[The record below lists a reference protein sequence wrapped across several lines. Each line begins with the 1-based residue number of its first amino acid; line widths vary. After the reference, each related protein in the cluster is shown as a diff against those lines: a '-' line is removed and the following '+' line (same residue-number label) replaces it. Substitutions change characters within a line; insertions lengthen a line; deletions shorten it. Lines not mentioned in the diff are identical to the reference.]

1 MNALISPAS
10 ASLTR
15 SDPRSLVTGY
25 TIKRYEWDN
34 DLQKSVEIGEDLSI
48 DPSVVKWYTF
58 IVGLL
63 MQIFT
68 TQQLEYS
75 SNPKLETQTLL
86 LLLSLSSLI
95 LIMPLHLILE
105 IPQTSSPLNWII
117 YLFLNL
123 WFFLLAG
130 FNTST
135 IIPLLIGLLGIFT
148 IVFKSYSELS
158 GLISEVRPQRT

>member
-1 MNALISPAS
+1 
-10 ASLTR
+10 
-15 SDPRSLVTGY
+15 
-25 TIKRYEWDN
+25 
-34 DLQKSVEIGEDLSI
+34 
-48 DPSVVKWYTF
+48 
-58 IVGLL
+58 

-86 LLLSLSSLI
+86 LLFSLSSLI
-95 LIMPLHLILE
+95 LIVPLHLILE

-135 IIPLLIGLLGIFT
+135 IIPLLIGLLGILT

-158 GLISEVRPQRT
+158 GLISEDPVSQFCLATFFLGGSAIFLVVVAPSLQVKLNRVVERLRGEETADNECSPPNIATTSPIKKSMSI